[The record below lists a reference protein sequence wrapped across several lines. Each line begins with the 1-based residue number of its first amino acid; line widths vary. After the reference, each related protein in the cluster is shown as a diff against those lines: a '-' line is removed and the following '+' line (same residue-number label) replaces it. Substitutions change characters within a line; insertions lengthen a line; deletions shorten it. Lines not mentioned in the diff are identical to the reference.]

1 MARRRGATRREAAVW
16 ATALRRAALDTV
28 SSGPDKGQR
37 RLDLIARQVVRLAMG
52 GDLDAVQEIA
62 NRLDGRPVPVMR
74 VPDTPQVV
82 TYYWGGI
89 RDDAAPDTET
99 LPAGDPVGR
108 LR

>member
-28 SSGPDKGQR
+28 NSGPDKGAR
-37 RLDLIARQVVRLAMG
+37 KLDLIAREVVRLAMD
-52 GDLDAVQEIA
+52 GDLGAVQEIA
-62 NRLDGRPVPVMR
+62 NRLDGRPVPVEP

-82 TYYWGGI
+82 TYYWGGV

-99 LPAGDPVGR
+99 LPAGDPVRR